1 MRSDP
6 PRRYSRALM
15 LLSIGDLV
23 LDIAIVPDGTLH
35 PNDDTPAVIK
45 VGGGGQAANFC
56 AWAASLGES
65 VRLITRLG
73 DDERGHSLV
82 ADLEALNVEVCPV
95 WSREP
100 TGAVAV
106 LIGPNG
112 ERTMATQR
120 GASVGL
126 RPADLRDEW
135 FASVRLLHLPAYS
148 LFVEP
153 LAAASRAAVERVRRS
168 NGLLSIDLS
177 SAAGIV
183 GYGASKMARD
193 LAVLGPDLLFATASE
208 YEVLGVPIESVAGLA
223 AVKLGP
229 AGCTV
234 LGHRIDAPP
243 AQVVDATGAGDAF
256 AAAFCAAFI
265 KGASAIEAAE
275 RAVHVAAR
283 AVATVGARPPR

>member
-1 MRSDP
+1 
-6 PRRYSRALM
+6 M

-23 LDIAIVPDGTLH
+23 LDISIAPEGPLRT
-35 PNDDTPAVIK
+35 NDDTPAVIK

-56 AWAASLGES
+56 AWAASLGED

-82 ADLEALNVEVCPV
+82 ADLEALSVEVCTV

-135 FASVRLLHLPAYS
+135 FDSVRLIHLPAYS

-153 LAAASRAAVERVRRS
+153 LAAAARAAVERVRRG

-183 GYGASKMARD
+183 EYGASRMARD
-193 LAVLGPDLLFATASE
+193 LAVLGPDLLFATAAE
-208 YEVLGVPIESVAGLA
+208 YETLGVPIETVAGLA

-234 LGHRIDAPP
+234 LGRRIEAPP

-265 KGASAIEAAE
+265 RGASAIEAAE

-283 AVATVGARPPR
+283 AVSTVGARPPR